1 MDIQQAK
8 EGSGGDEEY
17 GDTYLGGYATV
28 EVFSYFHG
36 LYNRSLC
43 KAFILQ

>member
-1 MDIQQAK
+1 MDIQQAE

-17 GDTYLGGYATV
+17 GDTYLGGYATL
-28 EVFSYFHG
+28 EVFSSFHG